1 MDIKQLRKYI
11 EGRSLEIVLEL
22 EVTTTEARKKR
33 LSEEFSA
40 LKELNE
46 ILDLRF
52 PVKPRSRYGGS
63 VYQGVCPR
71 CFCTEDSSAAYC
83 RACGQA
89 LDWENGRF
97 SKEDE

>member
-22 EVTTTEARKKR
+22 EVTTTEVRKKR
-33 LSEEFSA
+33 LGEEFSA

-52 PVKPRSRYGGS
+52 PVKPSSRYGGS
-63 VYQGVCPR
+63 MYQGVCPR

-89 LDWENGRF
+89 LDWGNGRF
-97 SKEDE
+97 SEEVE